1 MLTNSSN
8 TEIRQDSR
16 KLAPAKS
23 ARATMSVLLL
33 FVLAAHL
40 EAGQNGLNRSG
51 YPAGRPSAHPNYSA
65 PSAKAPAV
73 RGGTA
78 PGGATGSTPGGMV
91 PRRMTPAPGNA
102 PTNASSRMMPSS
114 PSHTAQPMNTPGNSA
129 KSFTPS
135 NGQGASSRETGANGG
150 QATATNLRNG
160 NMNPYP
166 NPGAYAGNH
175 AGVTSNTNV
184 TNVTNTYI
192 NNRGRESDPG
202 YRGRERDP
210 GSSMG
215 RSHAGRIPENHFR
228 SHFGGDHEFHINP
241 RMLLAGGHEGHRRFQ
256 FGGVRFGIVE
266 PWPAAWRETDA
277 MYIDYIGGAYMLCN
291 RAFPSVRVPVSIE
304 DCAECDPAPMTATC
318 DSCTPA
324 PAAACTECASS
335 SSAAGVTTLAR
346 GQTIAEVVAILGAPA
361 RAVDL
366 GAKQIYLYQNMKVT
380 FVYGRMSD
388 VI

>member
-1 MLTNSSN
+1 MG
-8 TEIRQDSR
+8 
-16 KLAPAKS
+16 
-23 ARATMSVLLL
+23 VLIL
-33 FVLAAHL
+33 FVLSAYL
-40 EAGQNGLNRSG
+40 EAGQNGLNRSV

-65 PSAKAPAV
+65 PPAK
-73 RGGTA
+73 A
-78 PGGATGSTPGGMV
+78 PGGAPSGAPGGMV

-102 PTNASSRMMPSS
+102 PTNTSRMAPSM
-114 PSHTAQPMNTPGNSA
+114 PSHTTQPMNTPGNSA
-129 KSFTPS
+129 KSFTPAW
-135 NGQGASSRETGANGG
+135 QGASSRGTGVNGG
-150 QATATNLRNG
+150 HG
-160 NMNPYP
+160 NMNSYP
-166 NPGAYAGNH
+166 NPGAYAGNRG
-175 AGVTSNTNV
+175 GVTSNTNV

-215 RSHAGRIPENHFR
+215 RSYAGHIPDYHFR

-241 RMLLAGGHEGHRRFQ
+241 RMMLAGGHEGHRRFQ
-256 FGGVRFGIVE
+256 FGGVRFGMVE

-277 MYIDYIGGAYMLCN
+277 MYVDYIGGAYMLCN
-291 RAFPSVRVPVSIE
+291 RAFPSVRVPVNIE
-304 DCAECDPAPMTATC
+304 DCAECDPAPMAATC
-318 DSCTPA
+318 DSCAPA

-335 SSAAGVTTLAR
+335 NNAGIATLAR

-366 GAKQIYLYQNMKVT
+366 GAKQVYLYPNMKVT
-380 FVYGRMSD
+380 FLYGRMSD